1 MRAEFCNADWSW
13 GWNCGVRGTCGGAN
27 EPVGETGSAAFLDI
41 GWWSGDRLLAIV
53 SLEDAGAMSKPH
65 FRQKRA

>member
-1 MRAEFCNADWSW
+1 MAEFCSADCSR
-13 GWNCGVRGTCGGAN
+13 GGDCGVCGICRGAEGS
-27 EPVGETGSAAFLDI
+27 VGEAGSAAFLDI
-41 GWWSGDRLLAIV
+41 GWWSGDRLPAIL